1 MPESSTGTRSWGSS
15 LPAIGAMQFTRNGLP
30 QWNESYVLRRQAY
43 VRNAQALA
51 HAACLAHCYAE
62 RRAHPGDARQ
72 VTMCEIYKGERE
84 HL

>member
-1 MPESSTGTRSWGSS
+1 VGIILACDRSY
-15 LPAIGAMQFTRNGLP
+15 AIHSQWAA
-30 QWNESYVLRRQAY
+30 QWNESYVIRRQAY